1 MIEWFS
7 VINRDMYLFYSIIE
21 FTYPY
26 FLRFTKEMKTIY
38 ETKFDKEYQT
48 QYFAEVNFLTSK
60 GIRYSFVKKIN
71 GLITYKYEKSKE
83 LFEAL
88 LEFYS

>member
-1 MIEWFS
+1 M
-7 VINRDMYLFYSIIE
+7 
-21 FTYPY
+21 
-26 FLRFTKEMKTIY
+26 KGMKTIY

>member
-1 MIEWFS
+1 MT
-7 VINRDMYLFYSIIE
+7 N
-21 FTYPY
+21 
-26 FLRFTKEMKTIY
+26 IY

-48 QYFAEVNFLTSK
+48 QYLAEVNWLAERD
-60 GIRYSFVKKIN
+60 IRYTFVKKVN
-71 GLITYKYEKSKE
+71 GLTTYKYEKTRK